1 MKNWS
6 NINIITSFLNKNKL
20 DITCVVV
27 GKRWINIQFLRKHL
41 LEMFMC
47 QKSKCVTL
55 CRVTMMCL
63 GLDDKTVKFRI

>member
-1 MKNWS
+1 MKKNWS

-27 GKRWINIQFLRKHL
+27 RKRWINIQFLRKHL

-47 QKSKCVTL
+47 QKSFL
-55 CRVTMMCL
+55 YMCDIMQ
-63 GLDDKTVKFRI
+63 GNNDVPWAR